1 MHSLLSCSLFMN
13 VVFTYTPHTTACR
26 QQQART
32 LREGVADSNSI
43 ILDRQSPRR
52 WQTSSDT
59 TTPHHDKTQRCDR
72 QTPGKPTQQR
82 PDALNPHQHTTRQH
96 TTHQHQHQHK
106 APMNIDTHID
116 TTKDVRV
123 VLVVMCWHAIVIHE
137 RLDYG
142 TSFCSNVVVS
152 HALRSRELS
161 NTFIKTLTKLFVWID
176 GLTDDDVGC
185 G

>member
-1 MHSLLSCSLFMN
+1 
-13 VVFTYTPHTTACR
+13 
-26 QQQART
+26 
-32 LREGVADSNSI
+32 
-43 ILDRQSPRR
+43 
-52 WQTSSDT
+52 
-59 TTPHHDKTQRCDR
+59 
-72 QTPGKPTQQR
+72 
-82 PDALNPHQHTTRQH
+82 
-96 TTHQHQHQHK
+96 
-106 APMNIDTHID
+106 MNIDTHID

-123 VLVVMCWHAIVIHE
+123 VLVVVCWHAIVIHG

-142 TSFCSNVVVS
+142 TSFCSNVVVL